1 MYEEYNSLGD
11 PITSNPSGVGSKE
24 TRFSGSGQE
33 DSAVTKFTG
42 FCKVEVTPSSIQ

>member
-1 MYEEYNSLGD
+1 MYSLGD

-33 DSAVTKFTG
+33 ESNVTKFTG
-42 FCKVEVTPSSIQ
+42 FCKGDNTCSLIQT